1 MIKRKMYKY
10 LINWKQRKDKSALI
24 IKDKS
29 ALIIKGARQVGKSYL
44 VREFGRNEYE
54 SYIEINF
61 LKNPL
66 YKNIFKG
73 DLSAEEIF
81 KRLSAYI
88 PNLKII
94 PFKTLLFLDEIQVC
108 AEARTAVK
116 FLVEDGSVDVIS
128 SGSLLGLS
136 YLEDDDKNVTEPT
149 SLPVGY
155 EEQITMY
162 SLDFE
167 EFLWAK
173 GYNDDAIEY
182 LKDFYISN
190 KEVPKE
196 LNDKYLELFREFIIV
211 GGMPEVVQTFI
222 DTNNFQEASKIQG
235 KILADYQDDISK
247 HAKGQEKVK
256 VRQCYDSIP
265 KQLAK
270 EYKKFQYS
278 VVEKGKTSKKYGGSI
293 KWLCDS
299 SLVNK
304 CSNVNEA
311 YIPLLAYEMD
321 DQFKLYLN
329 DTGLLLYLY
338 GPETKLAILNNTLKG
353 NAKGGIYENIISE
366 SLLKR
371 GYKLYYYK
379 TQNSSMEIEFVIEKN
394 GEVIPIEVKAGNDS
408 TPSLNSFINKY
419 HPKVSYKFVNGNV
432 GFLDGKKTLPHYMV
446 MFI

>member
-1 MIKRKMYKY
+1 
-10 LINWKQRKDKSALI
+10 
-24 IKDKS
+24 
-29 ALIIKGARQVGKSYL
+29 
-44 VREFGRNEYE
+44 
-54 SYIEINF
+54 
-61 LKNPL
+61 
-66 YKNIFKG
+66 
-73 DLSAEEIF
+73 
-81 KRLSAYI
+81 
-88 PNLKII
+88 
-94 PFKTLLFLDEIQVC
+94 
-108 AEARTAVK
+108 
-116 FLVEDGSVDVIS
+116 
-128 SGSLLGLS
+128 
-136 YLEDDDKNVTEPT
+136 
-149 SLPVGY
+149 
-155 EEQITMY
+155 MY

-173 GYNDDAIEY
+173 GYNDDAIAY

-190 KEVPKE
+190 KEVSKE
-196 LNDKYLELFREFIIV
+196 LNDKYLELFREFMIV

-247 HAKGQEKVK
+247 HAKGQEKIK

>member
-10 LINWKQRKDKSALI
+10 LINWKQK
-24 IKDKS
+24 KDKS

-173 GYNDDAIEY
+173 GYNDDAIAY

-196 LNDKYLELFREFIIV
+196 LNDKYLELFREFTIV

-247 HAKGQEKVK
+247 HAKGQEKIK

>member
-10 LINWKQRKDKSALI
+10 LINWKQK
-24 IKDKS
+24 KDKS

-116 FLVEDGSVDVIS
+116 FLVEAGSVDVIS

-173 GYNDDAIEY
+173 GYNDDAIAY

-190 KEVPKE
+190 KEVSKE
-196 LNDKYLELFREFIIV
+196 LNDKYLELFREFMIV

-247 HAKGQEKVK
+247 HAKGQEKIK

-366 SLLKR
+366 LLLKR

>member
-10 LINWKQRKDKSALI
+10 LINWKQK
-24 IKDKS
+24 KDKS

-54 SYIEINF
+54 GYIEINF

-136 YLEDDDKNVTEPT
+136 HLEDDDKNVTEPT

-173 GYNDDAIEY
+173 GYNDDAIAY

-190 KEVPKE
+190 KEVSKE
-196 LNDKYLELFREFIIV
+196 LNDKYLELFREFMIV

-247 HAKGQEKVK
+247 HAKGQEKIK

>member
-1 MIKRKMYKY
+1 MYKY
-10 LINWKQRKDKSALI
+10 LINWKQK
-24 IKDKS
+24 KDKS

-54 SYIEINF
+54 GYIEINF

-173 GYNDDAIEY
+173 GYNDDAIAY

-190 KEVPKE
+190 KEVSKE
-196 LNDKYLELFREFIIV
+196 LNDKYLELFREFMIV

-247 HAKGQEKVK
+247 HAKGQEKIK

-419 HPKVSYKFVNGNV
+419 HPKVSYKFV
-432 GFLDGKKTLPHYMV
+432 MV
-446 MFI
+446 MLVF

>member
-10 LINWKQRKDKSALI
+10 LINWKQK
-24 IKDKS
+24 KDKS

-173 GYNDDAIEY
+173 GYNDDAIAY

-190 KEVPKE
+190 KEIPKE
-196 LNDKYLELFREFIIV
+196 LNDKYLELFREFMIV

-247 HAKGQEKVK
+247 HAKGQEKIK

-353 NAKGGIYENIISE
+353 NAKGGIYGNIISE

>member
-10 LINWKQRKDKSALI
+10 LINWKQK
-24 IKDKS
+24 KDKS

-54 SYIEINF
+54 GYIEINF

-173 GYNDDAIEY
+173 GYNDDAIAY

-190 KEVPKE
+190 KEVSKE
-196 LNDKYLELFREFIIV
+196 LNDKYLELFREFMIV

-247 HAKGQEKVK
+247 HAKGQGKIK

-366 SLLKR
+366 LLLKR

>member
-10 LINWKQRKDKSALI
+10 LINWKQK
-24 IKDKS
+24 KDKS

-54 SYIEINF
+54 GYIEINF

-173 GYNDDAIEY
+173 GYNDDAIAY

-196 LNDKYLELFREFIIV
+196 LNDKYLELFREFMIV

-247 HAKGQEKVK
+247 HAKGQEKIK

-379 TQNSSMEIEFVIEKN
+379 TQNSSMKIEFVIEKN

>member
-10 LINWKQRKDKSALI
+10 LINWKQR
-24 IKDKS
+24 KDKS

-173 GYNDDAIEY
+173 GYNDDAIAY

-196 LNDKYLELFREFIIV
+196 LNDKYLELFREFMIV

-247 HAKGQEKVK
+247 HAKGQEKIK

>member
-10 LINWKQRKDKSALI
+10 LINWKQR
-24 IKDKS
+24 KDKS

-116 FLVEDGSVDVIS
+116 FLVEDGSVDVIF

>member
-10 LINWKQRKDKSALI
+10 LINWKQK
-24 IKDKS
+24 KDKS

-54 SYIEINF
+54 GYIEINF

-116 FLVEDGSVDVIS
+116 FLVEDGSVDIIS

-173 GYNDDAIEY
+173 GYNDDAIAY

-190 KEVPKE
+190 KEVSKE
-196 LNDKYLELFREFIIV
+196 LNDKYLELFREFMIV

-247 HAKGQEKVK
+247 HAKGQEKIK

-338 GPETKLAILNNTLKG
+338 GHETKLAILNNTLKG

-366 SLLKR
+366 LLLKR

>member
-10 LINWKQRKDKSALI
+10 LINWKQKKDKST
-24 IKDKS
+24 
-29 ALIIKGARQVGKSYL
+29 LIIKGARQVGKSYL

-173 GYNDDAIEY
+173 GYNDDAIAY

-190 KEVPKE
+190 KEVSKE
-196 LNDKYLELFREFIIV
+196 LNDKYLELFREFMIV

-247 HAKGQEKVK
+247 HAKGQEKIK

-353 NAKGGIYENIISE
+353 NSKGGIYENIISE

>member
-10 LINWKQRKDKSALI
+10 LINWKQK
-24 IKDKS
+24 KDKS

-54 SYIEINF
+54 GYIEINF

-173 GYNDDAIEY
+173 GYNDDAIAY

-190 KEVPKE
+190 KEVSKE
-196 LNDKYLELFREFIIV
+196 LNDKYLELFREFMIV

-222 DTNNFQEASKIQG
+222 DTINFQEASKIQG

-247 HAKGQEKVK
+247 HAKGQEKIK

-270 EYKKFQYS
+270 DYKKFQYS

-366 SLLKR
+366 LLLKR

>member
-10 LINWKQRKDKSALI
+10 LINWKQK
-24 IKDKS
+24 KDKS

-173 GYNDDAIEY
+173 GYNDDAIAY

-196 LNDKYLELFREFIIV
+196 LNDKYLELFREFMIV
-211 GGMPEVVQTFI
+211 GGMPEVQTFI

-247 HAKGQEKVK
+247 HAKGQEKIK

>member
-1 MIKRKMYKY
+1 MYKY
-10 LINWKQRKDKSALI
+10 LINWKQKKDKST
-24 IKDKS
+24 
-29 ALIIKGARQVGKSYL
+29 LIIKGARQVGKSYL

-173 GYNDDAIEY
+173 GYNDDAIAY

-190 KEVPKE
+190 KEVSKE
-196 LNDKYLELFREFIIV
+196 LNDKYLELFREFMIV

-247 HAKGQEKVK
+247 HAKGQEKIK

>member
-10 LINWKQRKDKSALI
+10 LINWKQK
-24 IKDKS
+24 KDKS
-29 ALIIKGARQVGKSYL
+29 ALIIKGARQVGKRYL

-173 GYNDDAIEY
+173 GYNDDAIAY

-196 LNDKYLELFREFIIV
+196 LNDKYLELFREFMIV

-247 HAKGQEKVK
+247 HAKGQEKIK

>member
-10 LINWKQRKDKSALI
+10 LINWKQK
-24 IKDKS
+24 KDKS

-54 SYIEINF
+54 GYIEINF

-173 GYNDDAIEY
+173 GYNDDAIAY

-196 LNDKYLELFREFIIV
+196 LNDKYLELFREFMIV

-247 HAKGQEKVK
+247 HAKGQEKIK

-353 NAKGGIYENIISE
+353 NSKGGIYENIISE

>member
-10 LINWKQRKDKSALI
+10 LINWKQKKDKSAF
-24 IKDKS
+24 
-29 ALIIKGARQVGKSYL
+29 IIKGARQVGKSYL

-173 GYNDDAIEY
+173 GYNDDAIAY

-196 LNDKYLELFREFIIV
+196 LNDKYLELFREFMIV

-247 HAKGQEKVK
+247 HAKGQEKIK

>member
-10 LINWKQRKDKSALI
+10 LINWKQK
-24 IKDKS
+24 KDKS

-173 GYNDDAIEY
+173 GYNDDAIAY

-196 LNDKYLELFREFIIV
+196 LNDKYLELFREFIVV

-247 HAKGQEKVK
+247 HAKGQEKIK

-353 NAKGGIYENIISE
+353 NAKGGIYENVISE

>member
-10 LINWKQRKDKSALI
+10 LINWKQK
-24 IKDKS
+24 KDKS

-94 PFKTLLFLDEIQVC
+94 SFKTLLFLDEIQVC

-116 FLVEDGSVDVIS
+116 FLVEDGSVDVIY

-173 GYNDDAIEY
+173 GYNDDAIAY

-196 LNDKYLELFREFIIV
+196 LNDKYLELFREFMIV

-247 HAKGQEKVK
+247 HAKGQEKIK

-366 SLLKR
+366 LLLKR

>member
-10 LINWKQRKDKSALI
+10 LINWKQK
-24 IKDKS
+24 KDKS

-54 SYIEINF
+54 GYIEINF

-173 GYNDDAIEY
+173 GYNDDAIAY

-196 LNDKYLELFREFIIV
+196 LNDKYLELFREFMIV

-247 HAKGQEKVK
+247 HAKGQEKIK

-366 SLLKR
+366 LLLKR

>member
-10 LINWKQRKDKSALI
+10 LINWKQK
-24 IKDKS
+24 KDKS

-136 YLEDDDKNVTEPT
+136 YLEDDDKNVTEPI

-173 GYNDDAIEY
+173 GYNDDAIAY

-196 LNDKYLELFREFIIV
+196 LNDKYLELFREFMIV

-247 HAKGQEKVK
+247 HAKGQEKIK

>member
-10 LINWKQRKDKSALI
+10 LINWKQK
-24 IKDKS
+24 KDKS

-54 SYIEINF
+54 GYIEINF

-173 GYNDDAIEY
+173 GYNDDAIAY

-190 KEVPKE
+190 KEVSKE
-196 LNDKYLELFREFIIV
+196 LNDKYLELFREFMIV

-247 HAKGQEKVK
+247 HAKGQEKIK

-311 YIPLLAYEMD
+311 CIPLLAYEMD

>member
-10 LINWKQRKDKSALI
+10 LINWKQK
-24 IKDKS
+24 KDKS

-173 GYNDDAIEY
+173 GYNDDAIAY

-196 LNDKYLELFREFIIV
+196 LNDKYLELFREFMIV

-247 HAKGQEKVK
+247 HAKGQEKIK

-366 SLLKR
+366 LLLKR

>member
-10 LINWKQRKDKSALI
+10 LINWKQK
-24 IKDKS
+24 KDKS

-173 GYNDDAIEY
+173 GYNDDAIAY

-190 KEVPKE
+190 KEVSKE
-196 LNDKYLELFREFIIV
+196 LNDKYLELFREFMIV

-247 HAKGQEKVK
+247 HAKGQEKIK
-256 VRQCYDSIP
+256 VRKCYDSIP

>member
-10 LINWKQRKDKSALI
+10 LINWKQK
-24 IKDKS
+24 KDKS

-173 GYNDDAIEY
+173 GYNDDAIAY

-196 LNDKYLELFREFIIV
+196 LNDKYLELFREFMIV

-247 HAKGQEKVK
+247 HAKGQEKIK

-366 SLLKR
+366 ALLKR

>member
-10 LINWKQRKDKSALI
+10 LINWKQK
-24 IKDKS
+24 KDKS

-173 GYNDDAIEY
+173 GYNDDAIAY

-196 LNDKYLELFREFIIV
+196 LNDKYLELFREFMIV

-247 HAKGQEKVK
+247 HAKGQEKIK

-366 SLLKR
+366 LLLKR

-408 TPSLNSFINKY
+408 PPSLNSFINKY

>member
-10 LINWKQRKDKSALI
+10 LINWKQK
-24 IKDKS
+24 KDKS

-167 EFLWAK
+167 EFLWAR
-173 GYNDDAIEY
+173 GYNDDAIAY

-196 LNDKYLELFREFIIV
+196 LNDKYLELFREFMIV

-247 HAKGQEKVK
+247 HAKGQEKIK

-353 NAKGGIYENIISE
+353 NSKGGIYENIISE

>member
-10 LINWKQRKDKSALI
+10 LISWKQK
-24 IKDKS
+24 KDKS

-54 SYIEINF
+54 GYIEINF

-173 GYNDDAIEY
+173 GYNDDAIAY

-196 LNDKYLELFREFIIV
+196 LNDKYLELFREFMIV

-247 HAKGQEKVK
+247 HAKGQEKIK

>member
-10 LINWKQRKDKSALI
+10 LINWKQK
-24 IKDKS
+24 KDKS

-167 EFLWAK
+167 EFLLAK
-173 GYNDDAIEY
+173 GYNDDAIAY

-196 LNDKYLELFREFIIV
+196 LNDKYLELFREFMIV

-247 HAKGQEKVK
+247 HAKGQEKIK

-353 NAKGGIYENIISE
+353 NSKGGIYENIISE

>member
-10 LINWKQRKDKSALI
+10 LINWKQK
-24 IKDKS
+24 KDKS

-54 SYIEINF
+54 GYIEINF

-173 GYNDDAIEY
+173 GYNDDAIAY

-190 KEVPKE
+190 KEVSKE
-196 LNDKYLELFREFIIV
+196 LNDKYLELFREFMIV

-247 HAKGQEKVK
+247 HAKGQEKIK

-270 EYKKFQYS
+270 DYKKFQYS

-366 SLLKR
+366 LLLKR

>member
-10 LINWKQRKDKSALI
+10 LINWKQK
-24 IKDKS
+24 KDKS

-173 GYNDDAIEY
+173 GYNDDAIAY

-196 LNDKYLELFREFIIV
+196 LNDKYLELFREFMIV

-247 HAKGQEKVK
+247 HAKGQEKIK

-353 NAKGGIYENIISE
+353 NAKGVIYENIISE

-394 GEVIPIEVKAGNDS
+394 GEVIPIEVKVGNDS

>member
-10 LINWKQRKDKSALI
+10 LINWKQK
-24 IKDKS
+24 KDKS

-54 SYIEINF
+54 GYIEINF
-61 LKNPL
+61 LKNHL

-173 GYNDDAIEY
+173 GYNDDAIAY

-196 LNDKYLELFREFIIV
+196 LNDKYLELFREFMIV

-247 HAKGQEKVK
+247 HAKGQEKIK

-353 NAKGGIYENIISE
+353 NSKGGIYENIISE

>member
-10 LINWKQRKDKSALI
+10 LINWKQK
-24 IKDKS
+24 KDKS

-173 GYNDDAIEY
+173 GYNDDAIAY

-190 KEVPKE
+190 KEVSKE
-196 LNDKYLELFREFIIV
+196 LNDKYLELFREFMIV

-247 HAKGQEKVK
+247 HAKGQEKIK

-338 GPETKLAILNNTLKG
+338 GPETKLAILNNTLKC
-353 NAKGGIYENIISE
+353 NSKGGIYENIISE